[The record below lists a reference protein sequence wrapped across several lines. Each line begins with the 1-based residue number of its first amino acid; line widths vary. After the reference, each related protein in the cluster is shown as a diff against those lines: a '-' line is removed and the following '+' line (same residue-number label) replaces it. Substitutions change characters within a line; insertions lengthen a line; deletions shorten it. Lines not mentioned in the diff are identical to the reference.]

1 MTAHNPIDFD
11 GALRASVAAHLA
23 AHDVV
28 ELPTEG
34 RRRAAVAIVLVDS
47 DADLHGDDP
56 AEVSASEIAAIPG
69 GEDLDWLTAKVDGIA
84 GGAAFVMTRR
94 AARMTGHA
102 GQWALPGG
110 RIDVGE
116 TPEQTARR
124 ETLEEVGVALA
135 TDSYLGRLDDYATR
149 SGYVI
154 TPCVFWGGADV
165 EFEPNPA
172 EVAHVYRFGLR
183 EMMRPDSP
191 RFVSI
196 PESDRPVVQMRF
208 GGDLIHAPT
217 GAFLLQFRLVGMEG
231 RINERVAH
239 FEQPVFAW
247 K

>member
-1 MTAHNPIDFD
+1 VIEFNEH
-11 GALRASVAAHLA
+11 LRTSVAANMA
-23 AHDVV
+23 AHDVL
-28 ELPTEG
+28 ELPVDG
-34 RRRAAVAIVLVDS
+34 RRRAAVAIILVDS

-56 AEVSASEIAAIPG
+56 AEVSQREIDIIPG
-69 GEDLDWLTAKVDGIA
+69 NEDLTWLTAKVDGIA

-94 AARMTGHA
+94 AARMRGHA

-110 RIDVGE
+110 RIDASE
-116 TPEQTARR
+116 TPEETARR
-124 ETLEEVGVALA
+124 ETLEEVGFVLPADA
-135 TDSYLGRLDDYATR
+135 YLGRLDDYATR

-154 TPCVFWGGADV
+154 TPCVFWGGPDV
-165 EFEPNPA
+165 EFDPNPD

-183 EMMRPDSP
+183 EMLRPDSP

-217 GAFLLQFRLVGMEG
+217 GAFLLQFRLVALEG
-231 RINERVAH
+231 RANERVH
-239 FEQPVFAW
+239 HYEQPVFAW

>member
-1 MTAHNPIDFD
+1 VIAFTDE
-11 GALRASVAAHLA
+11 LRGEIATNLA
-23 AHDVV
+23 AHTYL
-28 ELPTEG
+28 ELPVEG
-34 RRRAAVAIVLVDS
+34 RRRAAVAIIVVDS
-47 DADLHGDDP
+47 DADLPGDDP
-56 AEVSASEIAAIPG
+56 AEVSQSEIDAIPG
-69 GEDLDWLTAKVDGIA
+69 SEQHDWLTAKVDGIA

-94 AARMTGHA
+94 AARMRGHA

-110 RIDVGE
+110 RIDAGE
-116 TPEQTARR
+116 SPEETARR
-124 ETLEEVGVALA
+124 ETAEEVGFALPPDA
-135 TDSYLGRLDDYATR
+135 YLGRLDDYATR

-154 TPCVFWGGADV
+154 TPCVFWGGPDA
-165 EFEPNPA
+165 EFVPNPD

-217 GAFLLQFRLVGMEG
+217 GAFLLQFRLVALEG
-231 RINERVAH
+231 LANERVH
-239 FEQPVFAW
+239 EYEQPVFAW